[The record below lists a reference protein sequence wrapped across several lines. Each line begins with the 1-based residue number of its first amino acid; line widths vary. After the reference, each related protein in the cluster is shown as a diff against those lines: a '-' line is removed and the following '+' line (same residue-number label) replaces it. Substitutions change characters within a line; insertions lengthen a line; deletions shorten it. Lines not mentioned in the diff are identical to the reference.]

1 MGEYM
6 DCAIAV
12 GCLYDESSPCLYLWE
27 GQGKYGLFIL
37 RIGFINRTITEIAA
51 KMMNGNIA
59 CPLVIGLLKLFSFT
73 STNCSV
79 VIVLLS
85 CFSISSFSRLTISFE
100 SIFHGF
106 V

>member
-1 MGEYM
+1 MEMNTVITISREYGSGGR
-6 DCAIAV
+6 DIGKLVAEKLDIPY
-12 GCLYDESSPCLYLWE
+12 YDQE
-27 GQGKYGLFIL
+27 
-37 RIGFINRTITEIAA
+37 ITEIAA